1 MSTLFPMPG
10 TTQSYKKCIGN
21 GAVVIITSL
30 FSKELQKR
38 YLARLI
44 RQVNI
49 SVKHYIH
56 SDTLCLNG
64 FAFSLY

>member
-1 MSTLFPMPG
+1 MPG

-38 YLARLI
+38 CLARLI
-44 RQVNI
+44 RQ
-49 SVKHYIH
+49 
-56 SDTLCLNG
+56 LNLS
-64 FAFSLY
+64 AKD